1 MTTVE
6 RFAAM
11 RPPVRAGSLLCSTT
25 TRSDWRLIV
34 VLMIAMVLMI
44 VMVMRIVGGRRFGV
58 RRV

>member
-1 MTTVE
+1 
-6 RFAAM
+6 M

-25 TRSDWRLIV
+25 ATSDWRLIV